1 MDKLTKTYNP
11 KEIGWLGSSS
21 NLKTDSWS
29 LCGGQQHVHPPW
41 QTPWLGSPKAKG
53 AAVAFVL
60 GCLCFEL
67 KPASASL
74 HGTFNIQIA
83 ACPKFCCSVKVY

>member
-1 MDKLTKTYNP
+1 MDKLTIP
-11 KEIGWLGSSS
+11 KRLAGLEVVAILRQILGVFVVDNNTST
-21 NLKTDSWS
+21 LLGKRH
-29 LCGGQQHVHPPW
+29 G
-41 QTPWLGSPKAKG
+41 LGSPKAKG

-83 ACPKFCCSVKVY
+83 ACPKLCCSVKVY

>member
-1 MDKLTKTYNP
+1 MDKLTIP
-11 KEIGWLGSSS
+11 KRLVGLEVVAILRQILGVFVVDNNTST
-21 NLKTDSWS
+21 L
-29 LCGGQQHVHPPW
+29 
-41 QTPWLGSPKAKG
+41 LGKRHGLGHQERKVLVVFA
-53 AAVAFVL
+53 L

>member
-1 MDKLTKTYNP
+1 MDKLTIP
-11 KEIGWLGSSS
+11 KRLVGLELVTILRQILG
-21 NLKTDSWS
+21 S

-83 ACPKFCCSVKVY
+83 ACPKLCCSVKVY